1 MARNGWLIVPA
12 SLYEANKSDFLE
24 IDGFEK
30 ATKTKNTVEIVY
42 ADYNNQD
49 FRRTFLPL
57 FDKFPDAPFNLSQ
70 EEAEGG
76 YDFSSGVDSYI
87 RPGKEQVDVY
97 WNDNFLE
104 NVSLDELRKCST
116 FEQLQETIRKHEEA
130 KPTDIEVE
138 AELYNKNHRLHKYAP
153 ETKEELKAL
162 VDDDAINLGDID
174 TSKITDMS
182 ELFSETNR
190 DDFTGIET
198 WDVSH
203 VKDMSYMFSDSTF
216 NHPIDSWDV
225 SHVKDMGYMFANSS
239 FNKPIDSWDVSM
251 VESMEHMFL
260 SSEFNQPIESWNVS
274 NVKDMAGMFAF
285 SLYDQPLNSWDVSN
299 VQNMYSMFSHSEFN
313 QPLDKWDVSHVKD
326 MGYMFAKSSFNKSI
340 DSWDVSSVT
349 SMVKMFADSV
359 YNQPLADWDVSKVT
373 NMSCMFDGAIFNQPI
388 ESWDVSS
395 VKDMDGM
402 FMNSAF
408 NQPIEKWNV
417 KNAENMSDMFFNA
430 DYSQNIDKWDIK
442 DVTELGLKPQAK
454 KVKSFEEALADLVKS
469 HIEAGETLP
478 DIGKQLKGATEKTML
493 ELGKAHVAGKNGR

>member
-138 AELYNKNHRLHKYAP
+138 AELYNKNHLLHKYAP

-239 FNKPIDSWDVSM
+239 FNKPIDSWDVS
-251 VESMEHMFL
+251 
-260 SSEFNQPIESWNVS
+260 
-274 NVKDMAGMFAF
+274 
-285 SLYDQPLNSWDVSN
+285 
-299 VQNMYSMFSHSEFN
+299 
-313 QPLDKWDVSHVKD
+313 
-326 MGYMFAKSSFNKSI
+326 
-340 DSWDVSSVT
+340 SVT

-359 YNQPLADWDVSKVT
+359 YNQPLADWDVSNVT

-408 NQPIEKWNV
+408 NQPLEKWNV

-442 DVTELGLKPQAK
+442 DVTELGLKPQEK

>member
-138 AELYNKNHRLHKYAP
+138 AELYNKNHLLHKYAP

-239 FNKPIDSWDVSM
+239 FNKPIDSWDVS
-251 VESMEHMFL
+251 
-260 SSEFNQPIESWNVS
+260 
-274 NVKDMAGMFAF
+274 
-285 SLYDQPLNSWDVSN
+285 
-299 VQNMYSMFSHSEFN
+299 
-313 QPLDKWDVSHVKD
+313 
-326 MGYMFAKSSFNKSI
+326 
-340 DSWDVSSVT
+340 SVT

-359 YNQPLADWDVSKVT
+359 YNQPLADWDVSNVT

-408 NQPIEKWNV
+408 NQPLEKWNV

-442 DVTELGLKPQAK
+442 DVTELGLKPQEK

-469 HIEAGETLP
+469 HIEAGESLP